1 MWGPADLEALRQL
14 VVLHHEFESDV
25 RARLSV
31 AREVRQRQ
39 DDLGLSV
46 KGKQD
51 RRWRVVADELVEAR
65 AEKKGSRYGHLK
77 AVAGGEAVAGS

>member
-1 MWGPADLEALRQL
+1 M
-14 VVLHHEFESDV
+14 VLHHEFEVDPK
-25 RARLSV
+25 ARLTV

-51 RRWRVVADELVEAR
+51 RRWRVASDELEEAR
-65 AEKKGSRYGHLK
+65 TEKKSGSRYGHLK
-77 AVAGGEAVAGS
+77 AVAGGAQVEEP